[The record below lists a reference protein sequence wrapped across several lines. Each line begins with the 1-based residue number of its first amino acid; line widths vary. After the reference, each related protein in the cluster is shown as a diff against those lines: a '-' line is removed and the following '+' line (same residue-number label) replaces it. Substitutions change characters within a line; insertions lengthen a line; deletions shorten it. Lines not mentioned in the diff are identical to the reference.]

1 MWTIFTYT
9 CWCVG
14 MLVVCFFGLCLI
26 AGFIQG
32 VKGTGSSS
40 TAATPKKPTPAK
52 NPSAAKN
59 RPSPPV
65 QLPARNAIPSP
76 FEIVQHLDKVVV
88 GQAAAKRK
96 LAIAVSN
103 HYKRL
108 VDAQRK
114 SEGDTEEPGELDD
127 VTVGKSNI
135 LMIGPTGCGKTL
147 LAQALADFLK
157 VPFAIADA
165 TTLTEAGY
173 IGDDVESVLQKLVST
188 AGGNI
193 QAAEWG
199 IVYIDEID
207 KVAKKATGPS
217 LSRDVTGEG
226 VQRGL
231 LKMLEGTVCSVP
243 LTGNVKAPSSSC
255 MELDTT
261 NILFIVGGA
270 FAEMDRLASRRQGS
284 RCIGFGIT
292 KNEDLTPS
300 AGQAVTQADLVE
312 FGLLPELVGRLPV
325 IATLEKLTMDDFV
338 AILTKPRNAILK
350 QYRKLCRMSN
360 VHLRFT
366 EAAVKELARRAYTLG
381 TGARGLRTV
390 VENVMEDVMFRLT
403 DLPDVQEVVI
413 SEDVVQGKNLHE
425 AALKQDEECF
435 VSQSM

>member
-1 MWTIFTYT
+1 MWIIFTYT

-14 MLVVCFFGLCLI
+14 MLVVCSFGLCLI

-40 TAATPKKPTPAK
+40 AAPKPKDPA
-52 NPSAAKN
+52 PAAN
-59 RPSPPV
+59 RPSAPV
-65 QLPARNAIPSP
+65 EQVPFPGGHVIPSP
-76 FEIVQHLDKVVV
+76 PTIVQHLDKIVV

-96 LAIAVSN
+96 LAIAVCN

-108 VDAQRK
+108 ADAQRK
-114 SEGDTEEPGELDD
+114 SEGNTEEPNELDD

-147 LAQALADFLK
+147 LAQALADLLQ

-165 TTLTEAGY
+165 TSLTEAGY
-173 IGDDVESVLQKLVST
+173 IGDDVESVLRKLVSA

-199 IVYIDEID
+199 IVYLDEID
-207 KVAKKATGPS
+207 KVAKKAMGPS
-217 LSRDVTGEG
+217 ICRDVSGEG

-231 LKMLEGTVCSVP
+231 LKMLEGSVCSVP
-243 LTGNVKAPSSSC
+243 LTGNTKQPSSVSVD
-255 MELDTT
+255 LDTT

-270 FAEMDRLASRRQGS
+270 FAGMDRLASRRQAS
-284 RCIGFGIT
+284 RCIGFGVT
-292 KNEDLTPS
+292 KNEDLAPS
-300 AGQAVTQADLVE
+300 ETQTVTQAELVE
-312 FGLLPELVGRLPV
+312 YGLMPELVGRLPV
-325 IATLEKLTMDDFV
+325 IASLEKLTMDDFV

-366 EAAVKELARRAYTLG
+366 EAAVRELARRAYTLG

-390 VENVMEDVMFRLT
+390 VENVLEDVMFRLN
-403 DLPDVQEVVI
+403 DLADVQEVVI
-413 SEDVVQGKNLHE
+413 SEDVVQGSRLHE
-425 AALKQDEECF
+425 AALKSGEKCF
-435 VSQSM
+435 VSQSV